1 MSGWQ
6 TIRIALKALLR
17 NTMRSFL
24 TVLGVIIGVG
34 AVIAMVAVGEGA
46 KAQVNA
52 QFSAMGSNLM
62 MLFPGSSSMRG
73 ARGAAGS
80 AASLTW
86 DDLNAIR
93 REVPSVK
100 LAAAQLRASSQV
112 MAQDQNW
119 ATTIT
124 GTSPELFMI
133 RNWTIE
139 QGRFFTEGDVDS
151 ASAVAVVGATV
162 IERLF
167 GLNLDPVGQTIIIRN
182 VPFEVIGTLKSKG
195 QSSIGQDHDDNIF
208 IPQTTFQR
216 KIKGA
221 SRGILAGFVSIQTH
235 SEADLPRAEKE
246 ITTLLRQRHRLGPDA
261 ENDFSLAN
269 LTEYA
274 QARQEGT
281 KTFTLLLASIAAV
294 SLVVGGIGIMNIMLV
309 SVTERT
315 REIGLRMA
323 IGARPAHILLQFL
336 VEAVVLSLIG
346 GLVGLTVGVAVGWQ
360 LGQQFG
366 WPITFSPA
374 LMMMAVGFSAVVGVA
389 FGLYPALK
397 ASKLNPI
404 DALRFE

>member
-1 MSGWQ
+1 
-6 TIRIALKALLR
+6 
-17 NTMRSFL
+17 MRSFL